1 MGKQRVNWALSGMT
15 CAGCAHSAHTIAQAT
30 PGILDVQ
37 VRYASGSFKA
47 TIDEEVLDLKA
58 LSKNLQAAGYGLTT
72 SYLSPQERI
81 AAQQNSL
88 KRKQGELLLATV
100 FALPLLVVGMMH
112 LHERWAIGLQ
122 IFLAIGVSGYFG
134 RFIHKK
140 AFQLA
145 LRASTNMDTL
155 VSLGSLVALFYSLV
169 SLALG
174 HHDQLY
180 FESAGL
186 IIYFILIG
194 KYLEDQGKLSNSTAL
209 SELVALQPQEAL
221 LIEDGKERRVS
232 VETLELDQVIRIQ
245 PAERV
250 PVDGIVLEGHST
262 IDESTFTGEPIPVEK
277 FKGTK
282 VFAGTLN
289 GDGGLIVMTTHTGRS
304 SALGG
309 IIDAVVDAQGT
320 AAPIEALTDRISKIF
335 VPAILILSLF
345 TGLVWHFGFH
355 NPKALVFAIDVL
367 VIACPCALGLATPLA
382 VVAATGIGSKNGLLI
397 KNAAALQIAQE
408 LKFAILDKTGTL
420 TIGRPIT
427 TSLQWQAETME
438 DLLYALNEKGTHPLN
453 SALLNHLEVPASPV
467 QVKRFKA
474 IPGKGVQGKIEGV
487 QWYLGSGRFFQ
498 ETTGQQPPT
507 VAQTH
512 TLLFNEQS
520 LAAIICFE
528 DRIHPDA
535 PALIKMLHDRG
546 IEPIIASGDISA
558 SVAKTA
564 SALGITTFKGEM
576 QPSDKTDLVKSYQ
589 AKGRTLMIGDGIND
603 SIALNAA
610 DIGVSMA
617 HGTAVAQES
626 ADVVL
631 TREGLPQLAQYF
643 KLSSITMS
651 TIKGN
656 LYWAFGYNLVAIP
669 VAAGLFSGAY
679 GLELTPMMASIAMSF
694 SSLGV
699 VANSLRMHRKPL
711 SK

>member
-15 CAGCAHSAHTIAQAT
+15 CAGCAHSAHTIAEAT
-30 PGILDVQ
+30 QGIIDVQ

-58 LSKNLQAAGYGLTT
+58 LSENLSAAGYGLTT

-81 AAQQNSL
+81 AAQQSAL
-88 KRKQGELLLATV
+88 KRKQRELLLATI
-100 FALPLLVVGMMH
+100 FALPLLILGMMH
-112 LHERWAIGLQ
+112 LHETWAIGIQ
-122 IFLAIGVSGYFG
+122 IFLAVSISGYFG

-145 LRASTNMDTL
+145 LRAITNMDTL
-155 VSLGSLVALFYSLV
+155 VSLGSLVALCYSLI
-169 SLALG
+169 SLAMG
-174 HHDQLY
+174 HHDQVY

-194 KYLEDQGKLSNSTAL
+194 KYLEDRGKLSNSKAL

-221 LIEDGKERRVS
+221 LVEDGKARRVA
-232 VETLELDQVIRIQ
+232 VDALELDQIIRIQ

-250 PVDGIVLEGHST
+250 PVDGIVIEGFST
-262 IDESTFTGEPIPVEK
+262 INESTFTGEPIPVEK
-277 FKGTK
+277 SKGTK

-289 GDGGLIVMTTHTGRS
+289 GDGGLLVQTTHTGRS

-335 VPAILILSLF
+335 VPAILLLSLI
-345 TGLVWHFGFH
+345 TGLVWHFGFY

-397 KNAAALQIAQE
+397 KNAAALQVAQE
-408 LKFAILDKTGTL
+408 LKYAVLDKTGTL
-420 TIGRPIT
+420 TVGQPVTTALTWEGTPI
-427 TSLQWQAETME
+427 EE
-438 DLLYALNEKGTHPLN
+438 VLYALNEKGTHPLN
-453 SALLNHLEVPASPV
+453 TALLKYLEAPATSI

-474 IPGKGVQGKIEGV
+474 IPGKGVQGKIDGV
-487 QWYLGSGRFFQ
+487 QWFLGSGRFFQ
-498 ETTGQQPPT
+498 ETTGQLPPA
-507 VAQTH
+507 VSETH
-512 TLLFNEQS
+512 SLFFNEQS
-520 LAAIICFE
+520 LAAIICYE
-528 DRIHPDA
+528 DSIHPDA

-546 IEPIIASGDISA
+546 IEPIIASGDITA

-576 QPSDKTDLVKSYQ
+576 QPTDKTDFVKSYQ

-631 TREGLPQLAQYF
+631 TRGGLPQLAQYF
-643 KLSSITMS
+643 KLSTITMG
-651 TIKGN
+651 TIRGN
-656 LYWAFGYNLVAIP
+656 LYWAFGYNLIAIP
-669 VAAGLFSGAY
+669 VAAGLFSVTY

-699 VANSLRMHRKPL
+699 VANSLRMHRKSL

>member
-58 LSKNLQAAGYGLTT
+58 LSENLQAAGYGLTT

-112 LHERWAIGLQ
+112 LHEHWAIGLQ

-194 KYLEDQGKLSNSTAL
+194 KYLEDRGKLSNSTAL

-309 IIDAVVDAQGT
+309 IIDAVVDAQG
-320 AAPIEALTDRISKIF
+320 
-335 VPAILILSLF
+335 LSL
-345 TGLVWHFGFH
+345 
-355 NPKALVFAIDVL
+355 
-367 VIACPCALGLATPLA
+367 
-382 VVAATGIGSKNGLLI
+382 
-397 KNAAALQIAQE
+397 
-408 LKFAILDKTGTL
+408 
-420 TIGRPIT
+420 
-427 TSLQWQAETME
+427 
-438 DLLYALNEKGTHPLN
+438 
-453 SALLNHLEVPASPV
+453 
-467 QVKRFKA
+467 
-474 IPGKGVQGKIEGV
+474 
-487 QWYLGSGRFFQ
+487 
-498 ETTGQQPPT
+498 
-507 VAQTH
+507 
-512 TLLFNEQS
+512 
-520 LAAIICFE
+520 
-528 DRIHPDA
+528 IH
-535 PALIKMLHDRG
+535 I
-546 IEPIIASGDISA
+546 
-558 SVAKTA
+558 
-564 SALGITTFKGEM
+564 
-576 QPSDKTDLVKSYQ
+576 
-589 AKGRTLMIGDGIND
+589 
-603 SIALNAA
+603 
-610 DIGVSMA
+610 
-617 HGTAVAQES
+617 
-626 ADVVL
+626 
-631 TREGLPQLAQYF
+631 
-643 KLSSITMS
+643 
-651 TIKGN
+651 
-656 LYWAFGYNLVAIP
+656 
-669 VAAGLFSGAY
+669 
-679 GLELTPMMASIAMSF
+679 
-694 SSLGV
+694 
-699 VANSLRMHRKPL
+699 
-711 SK
+711 